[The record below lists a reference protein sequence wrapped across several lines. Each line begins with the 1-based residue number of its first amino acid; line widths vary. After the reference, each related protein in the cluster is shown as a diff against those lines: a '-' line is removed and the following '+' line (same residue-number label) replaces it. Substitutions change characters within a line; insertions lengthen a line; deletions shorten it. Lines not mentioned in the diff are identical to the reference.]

1 MKKPFTT
8 AVLLCA
14 GSGSRIGGNVP
25 KQYLL
30 LDGKPVCMHTA
41 SRFQECDAIDAIVLV
56 CPKGDVK
63 RMEEY
68 AQKYAI
74 EKVVSICEGGKT
86 RQQSVGCAIL
96 HLPQQTEFIAIHDG
110 ARCLIESC
118 AIEQVVKEAYDSN
131 AAIAAGVCVDTL
143 KQTDA
148 TKCIQSTPDRNCF
161 AIAQTPQVFELNLY
175 RAAYEKA
182 ISECVEYTDDS
193 ALVEAISVSVK
204 CVFLNSE
211 NRKIT
216 LPSDIGFA
224 EFVLKNRTK
233 AKAEVMKIGHGYDVH
248 RLKDGRDLIIGGVK
262 IPYEKGL
269 DGHSDADVLV
279 HAIMDA
285 LLGAAGL
292 PDIGAL
298 FPDSDMHY
306 HNADSLKLLSKVA
319 EMLSECGYLI
329 ENIDSTI
336 IAQAPKMAPHI
347 SQMKQ
352 KIAAALHCSE
362 NKINVKATTEEHLGF
377 TGSGEGISAHA
388 VCLLKGTA

>member
-8 AVLLCA
+8 AILLCA
-14 GSGSRIGGNVP
+14 GSGSRMGGSIP

-30 LDGKPVCMHTA
+30 LDDKPICMHTA
-41 SRFQECDAIDAIVLV
+41 SRFQECEVIDAIVLV
-56 CPKGDVK
+56 CPKGDTK
-63 RMEEY
+63 LMGEY
-68 AQKYAI
+68 VQKYGI
-74 EKVVSICEGGKT
+74 EKVVSICEGGAT
-86 RQQSVGCAIL
+86 RQKSVGCGIL
-96 HLPQQTEFIAIHDG
+96 HLPQKTEFIAIHDG

-118 AIEQVVKEAYDSN
+118 AIEQVVKEAYSTK

-143 KQTDA
+143 KQTDE
-148 TKCIQSTPDRNCF
+148 TKSVLATPDRNCF
-161 AIAQTPQVFELNLY
+161 AIAQTPQVFELGLY
-175 RAAYEKA
+175 QKAFEKA
-182 ISECVEYTDDS
+182 ISDGIEYTDDS
-193 ALVEAISVSVK
+193 ALVEAIFGSVR
-204 CVFLNSE
+204 CVFHNSE

-216 LPSDIGFA
+216 LPNDIEFA
-224 EFVLKNRTK
+224 EFVLKNKTKTK
-233 AKAEVMKIGHGYDVH
+233 AEYMKIGHGYDVH
-248 RLKDGRDLIIGGVK
+248 QLKDGRDLIIGGVK

-298 FPDSDMHY
+298 FPDSDMNY
-306 HNADSLKLLSKVA
+306 HNADSLNLLSKVA
-319 EMLSECGYLI
+319 TMLLKYGYFI

-347 SQMKQ
+347 PQMKQ
-352 KIAAALHCSE
+352 KIAAALCCSE

-377 TGSGEGISAHA
+377 TGSGEGIAAHA